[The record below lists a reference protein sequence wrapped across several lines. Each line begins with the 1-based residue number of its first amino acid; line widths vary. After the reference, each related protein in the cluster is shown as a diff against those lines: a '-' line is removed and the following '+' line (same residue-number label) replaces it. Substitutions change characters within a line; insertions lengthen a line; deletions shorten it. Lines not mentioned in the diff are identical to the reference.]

1 MKTLNYHFTNEDLLQ
16 TALTHRSASKK
27 NNERLEYLGDSIL
40 NFVIAEALFE
50 QFPTYDE
57 GILSRMRSSLV
68 KQDSLAD
75 IGRDLKLGDYL
86 KLGVGELKSG
96 GFQRDSILA
105 DAVEAI
111 IAAIYLD
118 SDFETCKKTVL
129 LWFADKLKT
138 IPPDLHQ
145 KDAKTRL
152 QEYLQARQLSL
163 PKYDIVKTEGEG
175 HEQRFFVRCLVSDLN
190 NESMGEGSSH
200 RRAEQNAAENY
211 LRDYI
216 NE

>member
-1 MKTLNYHFTNEDLLQ
+1 MRTLSYNFQNEDFLE

-40 NFVIAEALFE
+40 NFIIAEALFD
-50 QFPTYDE
+50 QFSDYDE

-118 SDFETCKKTVL
+118 SDFETCKKIVL
-129 LWFADKLKT
+129 DLFSEKLKT
-138 IPPDLHQ
+138 IPLDLHQ

-163 PKYDIVKTEGEG
+163 PKYDIIKTVGEG
-175 HEQRFFVRCLVSDLN
+175 HEQRFFVRCVISDLKH
-190 NESMGEGSSH
+190 ESIGEGSSH
-200 RRAEQNAAENY
+200 RRAEQAAAENY
-211 LRDYI
+211 LRDYLQ
-216 NE
+216 